1 MAATITTTTTTTTNG
16 RRPPPPPP
24 VQIRPAAPTDAATI
38 ATLGAH
44 VFSVT
49 FGHSVTAD
57 ELQAYLAKEYTP
69 TAIANDLSNPQKDTI
84 LAVDPSSGEVLGF
97 AVLTRGSSEPCVEHL
112 ESKVELQRIY
122 VHPDA
127 HGKGVGGRLGRRVEE
142 MAREQGF
149 RWMWLGVWEENVV
162 AQKAYE
168 KWGYKK
174 VGEHDFVVGGV
185 VQTDWIMTKEL

>member
-1 MAATITTTTTTTTNG
+1 MATTTTTTTAAAASAAAHDAV
-16 RRPPPPPP
+16 R
-24 VQIRPAAPTDAATI
+24 VRPARLSDAAAI
-38 ATLGAH
+38 AKLGAH

-57 ELQAYLAKEYTP
+57 ELQAYLDKEYTHAAI
-69 TAIANDLSNPQKDTI
+69 TADLQNPQKDTI
-84 LAVDPSSGEVLGF
+84 LAVDAAGEVLGF
-97 AVLTRGSSEPCVEHL
+97 AVLTRGSSEPCVEQL

-149 RWMWLGVWEENVV
+149 RWMWLGVWEENFV

-168 KWGYKK
+168 KWGYEK
-174 VGEHDFVVGGV
+174 VGEHDFVVGSV

>member
-1 MAATITTTTTTTTNG
+1 MSTTTTTTTNG
-16 RRPPPPPP
+16 RPQP
-24 VQIRPAAPTDAATI
+24 VRVRPAQPSDAAAI
-38 ATLGAH
+38 AQLGAH
-44 VFSVT
+44 VFTVT

-57 ELQAYLAKEYTP
+57 ELQAYLNKEYTP
-69 TAIANDLSNPQKDTI
+69 AAIAKDLQDAQKDTI
-84 LAVDPSSGEVLGF
+84 VGVDDDDGKILGF
-97 AVLTRGSSEPCVEHL
+97 AVLTRGSSEPCVEQL

-127 HGKGVGGRLGRRVEE
+127 HGKGVGGRLARQVED

-168 KWGYKK
+168 KWGYEK
-174 VGEHDFVVGGV
+174 VGEHDFVIGGV
-185 VQTDWIMTKEL
+185 VQTDWIMRKEL